1 MLINLHAATIN
12 LKADLGGWQLSN
24 SCRLDNGVETL
35 KLILKNDEKSA
46 ILNNDWIFIKGKESY
61 GYQIF

>member
-35 KLILKNDEKSA
+35 KLILKNDEKRLFLFA
-46 ILNNDWIFIKGKESY
+46 LPQEEIFLVEH
-61 GYQIF
+61 F